1 MSSSIDE
8 CVLLKRLQDG
18 LLEIHTCVQNPRKR
32 NSTHLS
38 SALENL
44 HSDKLAFPERVKFDY
59 VQNDILCLA

>member
-18 LLEIHTCVQNPRKR
+18 QNSRKR